1 MVELF
6 FIDCH
11 LRSDT
16 EKIND
21 LPKSSTPSVLHCII
35 PRVRNADIEIVTSP
49 WTCLSLRQPKQQY
62 PCLTATFQIS
72 HEYIQCWG
80 REVGW
85 LTCIQNPSC
94 KRVWEKPVLS
104 FPAFA
109 VTEENTRSWD
119 ECWEP
124 NSCMHCTLWRRRG
137 HSKRRKKVFSKE
149 GIPKGHSAI
158 YTECLCLPSIHRLKP
173 SPKVMGWGG
182 GAFGMWLGHEVEPLW
197 MGLVSF

>member
-1 MVELF
+1 MGLIIIYDHKRYFNFSKILLEGWALQQLCKNGRTF

-21 LPKSSTPSVLHCII
+21 LPKSSTPSVLCCII

-62 PCLTATFQIS
+62 PWLTATFQIS

-80 REVGW
+80 REAGW
-85 LTCIQNPSC
+85 LTRIQNPSC

-109 VTEENTRSWD
+109 VMEENTRSW
-119 ECWEP
+119 E
-124 NSCMHCTLWRRRG
+124 
-137 HSKRRKKVFSKE
+137 
-149 GIPKGHSAI
+149 
-158 YTECLCLPSIHRLKP
+158 
-173 SPKVMGWGG
+173 
-182 GAFGMWLGHEVEPLW
+182 W
-197 MGLVSF
+197 MLRAK

>member
-1 MVELF
+1 MITKVISTSQRYSWKVDLYNNFVKMVELF

-109 VTEENTRSWD
+109 VTEENTRSW
-119 ECWEP
+119 E
-124 NSCMHCTLWRRRG
+124 
-137 HSKRRKKVFSKE
+137 
-149 GIPKGHSAI
+149 
-158 YTECLCLPSIHRLKP
+158 
-173 SPKVMGWGG
+173 
-182 GAFGMWLGHEVEPLW
+182 W
-197 MGLVSF
+197 MLRAK